1 MQSTHHLEEAVL
13 EALQSFG
20 FRASQCNGFYS
31 FGIVARKGT
40 TLLFIKTIHNL
51 DNFKESEARD
61 LSTLSNELSAAAI
74 VVTEHTN
81 AGGLDEDV
89 VYERYGVPAV
99 TLPTFESCLEEKY
112 PRVKAVRGG
121 FSVEIDTGLM
131 QRRRKESGLSVGAIA
146 HELGCSVRI
155 VIEYER
161 KGRASIQNAMA
172 LEGIL
177 DAELTK
183 PIQIFSQLAAR
194 SIAQDIPA
202 FEKDVAERMKA
213 LGFKVAY
220 ANKAPFNIVAEDE
233 DDILVG
239 GLRKAAIEEKAM
251 LLEAISEVMDA
262 NPMFVLK
269 RYKKDSIKGVPVI
282 KKKQLDEVSSSEEF
296 VIKFL

>member
-1 MQSTHHLEEAVL
+1 MQSQNLEESAL

-20 FRASQCNGFYS
+20 FKASLCHGFYS

-51 DNFKESEARD
+51 DNFREPEAQD
-61 LSTLSNELSAAAI
+61 LAALSNELSAAAI
-74 VVTEHTN
+74 IISEHTN
-81 AGGLDEDV
+81 AGGLDEGV

-99 TLPTFESCLEEKY
+99 TLQTFESCLEEKY

-131 QRRRKESGLSVGAIA
+131 QKRRKESGLSVGAIA

-161 KGRASIQNAMA
+161 KGRISVQNAMA

-177 DAELTK
+177 DADLTI
-183 PIQIFSQLAAR
+183 PIRLFSQLAAR
-194 SIAQDIPA
+194 GAEQDIPA
-202 FEKDVAERMKA
+202 FEKEVAERMKA
-213 LGFKVAY
+213 LGFKIAY
-220 ANKAPFNIVAEDE
+220 ANKAPFNIVAED
-233 DDILVG
+233 DGDILVG
-239 GLRKAAIEEKAM
+239 GLRKAALEEKAM

-269 RYKKDSIKGVPVI
+269 RYKRDSVKGIPVI